1 MRKNHHRIIG
11 ISKISTSKVHK
22 IYTYEP
28 YRKSTYKTNPP
39 EDFVENYLNLII
51 SKNNKE
57 QMLEDLKSF
66 YVKVKVKHNIELRK
80 NYRIP
85 IKNTKR
91 LYTLQNPN
99 KIISSSVIARLD
111 KENATTTT
119 DISEVSQLSSNLK
132 NIYNAFNDKS
142 HLGILKS
149 KLV

>member
-1 MRKNHHRIIG
+1 MRKNHHQIIG
-11 ISKISTSKVHK
+11 IPKISTSKVHK

-57 QMLEDLKSF
+57 QMLEDLKTF
-66 YVKVKVKHNIELRK
+66 YVKVKHNIELRK

>member
-1 MRKNHHRIIG
+1 
-11 ISKISTSKVHK
+11 
-22 IYTYEP
+22 
-28 YRKSTYKTNPP
+28 
-39 EDFVENYLNLII
+39 
-51 SKNNKE
+51 
-57 QMLEDLKSF
+57 MLEDLKSF
-66 YVKVKVKHNIELRK
+66 YVKVKHNIELRK

-132 NIYNAFNDKS
+132 NIKIENRW
-142 HLGILKS
+142 
-149 KLV
+149 